1 MGTEEQT
8 EFVLPTRLARRRLF
22 AGRLVL
28 GVVCINAALAL
39 IAAYLLSGP
48 MAWITRFQFGFLT
61 WACILYPT
69 SLVLA
74 VPIIAPIVI
83 RVLKPPPEENTGERK

>member
-1 MGTEEQT
+1 MNTEEQT
-8 EFVLPTRLARRRLF
+8 EFVLPTQMAKRRLF

-28 GVVCINAALAL
+28 GVVCINAILAL
-39 IAAYLLSGP
+39 VAAYLLSGP
-48 MAWITRFQFGFLT
+48 MAWITRFGFGFLT

-74 VPIIAPIVI
+74 VPIIVPVVLK
-83 RVLKPPPEENTGERK
+83 VLKPPPETPGE

>member
-1 MGTEEQT
+1 MNTEEQT
-8 EFVLPTRLARRRLF
+8 EFVLPTQMAKRRLF

-28 GVVCINAALAL
+28 SVVCINAILAL
-39 IAAYLLSGP
+39 VAAYILSGP
-48 MAWITRFQFGFLT
+48 MDWVTSFEFGFLT

-74 VPIIAPIVI
+74 VPIIAPVVFK
-83 RVLKPPPEENTGERK
+83 VLKPPPESSGE